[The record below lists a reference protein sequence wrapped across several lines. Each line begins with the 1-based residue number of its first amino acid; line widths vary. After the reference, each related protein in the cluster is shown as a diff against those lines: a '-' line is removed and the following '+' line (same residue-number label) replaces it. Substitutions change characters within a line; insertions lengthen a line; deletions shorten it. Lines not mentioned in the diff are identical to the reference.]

1 MPIDVR
7 LARAA
12 LHASGMRSYSTLSL
26 LLPFGRE
33 ARLQGALSK
42 RRSELE
48 AKNYILDSL
57 FRVQKSLEPY
67 ALQTAADSEAAL
79 QDTEKR
85 GMIVALGLNR
95 AMLEDEAHRFG
106 GEMGEAF
113 TTALAE
119 LVREAR
125 VLKVQSG
132 TESTPDGEIYL
143 VVHRRGRQG
152 YDVSTFNR
160 LLQRGDQYGAALRSR
175 DKAEGERDES
185 RTYRM

>member
-1 MPIDVR
+1 MAIDVR

-33 ARLQGALSK
+33 ARLQGVLSK
-42 RRSELE
+42 RRSVLE

-67 ALQTAADSEAAL
+67 ALQTAEEAKAAL
-79 QDTEKR
+79 RDTEKR
-85 GMIVALGLNR
+85 RMIVALGLNR
-95 AMLEDEAHRFG
+95 VMLEDEARRFG
-106 GEMGEAF
+106 AEMGESF
-113 TTALAE
+113 TGALVELLAE
-119 LVREAR
+119 GR
-125 VLKVQSG
+125 VLKVEGGAEG
-132 TESTPDGEIYL
+132 TPEGEIYL
-143 VVHRRGRQG
+143 AVHRRGRQR

-160 LLQRGDQYGAALRSR
+160 LLHRGAQYGTILRSR
-175 DKAEGERDES
+175 DKNEGERDVS